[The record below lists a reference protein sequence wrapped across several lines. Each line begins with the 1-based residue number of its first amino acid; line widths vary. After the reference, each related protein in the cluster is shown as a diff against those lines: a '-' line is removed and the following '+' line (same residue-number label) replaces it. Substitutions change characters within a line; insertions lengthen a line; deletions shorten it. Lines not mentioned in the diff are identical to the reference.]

1 MKPYRLFSKGVF
13 ESSKK
18 FEDRLNEMS
27 EKGWRAIAMTSDAG
41 GGLVVL
47 LERIEKDYPV

>member
-1 MKPYRLFSKGVF
+1 MKPYKLLAKGIF

-18 FEDRLNEMS
+18 FEDRLNDMS
-27 EKGWRAIAMTSDAG
+27 EKGWRAIAMASDAG
-41 GGLVVL
+41 GGMVVL

>member
-1 MKPYRLFSKGVF
+1 MKPYKLLTKSIF

-18 FEDRLNEMS
+18 FEERLNEICN
-27 EKGWRAIAMTSDAG
+27 KGWRAVAMASDAG
-41 GGLVVL
+41 SGIVVL